1 MAAPFLLAWNL
12 VPVGPAMQITP
23 PDLKP
28 ATHADLHPSLV
39 TRRAAVTR
47 PRVRRSPA
55 LTIRHILYALRGGF
69 LVRPMVIAIVLGII
83 GASLSSLEESFPIL
97 AAWVPRVLFPSHAD
111 PQVAQVILA
120 GIAASIM
127 TVVSIVFAILL
138 MTLTLASMQFSP
150 RILVSF
156 VRDRTTQ
163 WTLGLFLGTFA
174 YCMGALPAAR
184 TQPHPFAP
192 IATTAGAMGL
202 ALLCVGWLIF
212 FIQHIS
218 QAISVNHIVDRIA
231 RETEDIIDQ
240 SMPHDRT
247 NHYRSGQPSYEW
259 QGGESPVLNAI
270 SGYIRYVG
278 TEELVA
284 IAKEA
289 RLQIRVLRRVGHFVP
304 AGVPLLVVSRGDRLT
319 PGAVAAIRA
328 AFDIGPTRTLQQ
340 DVEFGIL
347 QIVDIALKAISP
359 AVNDP
364 STAITC
370 LDQLSRIMIRWL
382 SRYAPDVLLS
392 DPPHVVRVVMPAI
405 ELDGLLDT
413 AFEQIRHYA
422 VTDVA
427 VSARLLR
434 VLDDI
439 ASSSNDPGMHA
450 RLAIRGKRVYD
461 GCRARLD
468 EADLGVLRA
477 RLASLQDRPGARHL
491 ASPAPMPAA
500 ERVTGDVHG

>member
-1 MAAPFLLAWNL
+1 VF
-12 VPVGPAMQITP
+12 T
-23 PDLKP
+23 P
-28 ATHADLHPSLV
+28 ATTPH
-39 TRRAAVTR
+39 
-47 PRVRRSPA
+47 VRRSLA
-55 LTIRHILYALRGGF
+55 LAMRRLLYSLRGGF
-69 LVRPMVIAIVLGII
+69 LVRPMVIAVVLGAA
-83 GASLSSLEESFPIL
+83 GATLSEFEETYPWLSG
-97 AAWVPRVLFPSHAD
+97 WVPHVLFPSHAD

-184 TQPHPFAP
+184 ALPHPFAP
-192 IATTAGAMGL
+192 VATVAGAMLL
-202 ALLCVGWLIF
+202 AMLCVGWLIF

-231 RETEDIIDQ
+231 RDTEAIIEET
-240 SMPHDRT
+240 MPYARVMA
-247 NHYRSGQPSYEW
+247 YSAGLPEFEW
-259 QGGESPVLNAI
+259 NGAETPVLNRV
-270 SGYIRYVG
+270 SGYIRYVDTG
-278 TEELVA
+278 QLVT
-284 IAKEA
+284 IAKTA
-289 RLQIRVLRRVGHFVP
+289 RLQVRVLRRVGHFVP
-304 AGVPLLVVSRGDRLT
+304 AGIPLLVVNRASRLHGGVVPALL
-319 PGAVAAIRA
+319 A
-328 AFDIGPTRTLQQ
+328 AFDIGPIRTLQQ
-340 DVEFGIL
+340 DVEYGVL

-370 LDQLSRIMIRWL
+370 LDQLSRILIRWI

-405 ELDGLLDT
+405 DFDGMLDT
-413 AFEQIRHYA
+413 AFEQIRHYGA
-422 VTDVA
+422 ADMA

-439 ASSSNDPGMHA
+439 AASTDDRGMQV
-450 RLAIRGKRVYD
+450 RLAARARRVYE
-461 GCRARLD
+461 GCRSRLD
-468 EADLGVLRA
+468 EADLDKLRG
-477 RLASLQDRPGARHL
+477 RLALLHDRSGTGEHD
-491 ASPAPMPAA
+491 SPREPLS
-500 ERVTGDVHG
+500 